1 MYRILMHAAQD
12 EISRRRRFQ
21 VVVQSAASQPT
32 SVADRSREIA
42 DRDQLEQGFRHL
54 SVDHRAVVVLHHYV
68 GLPMPEV
75 ADALGIPTGTAKSRY
90 HHAMAALRAALD
102 AQARLDETA
111 EVSA

>member
-1 MYRILMHAAQD
+1 MHAAQD

-75 ADALGIPTGTAKSRY
+75 ANALSIPTGTAKSRY

-102 AQARLDETA
+102 AQARLDEA
-111 EVSA
+111 SEVSA